1 MSDYNPAEVTPAS
14 GRVHPQPF
22 AEDDAASAPAS
33 TPAPEREGL
42 PSTYRMRAEDHYV
55 DELPSRRSSPRG
67 EGARDAHDEVL
78 PGRDDRP
85 DGARRDEPRR
95 DEPRRDEPAEV
106 PAPVDLGAERRER
119 VLAQLADEI
128 ATIES
133 AAALLGEQASLVSR
147 RVGVDLIRSQARRA
161 AWMLRAHAIAAGTH
175 LPAVRQRT
183 VGSLLSQI
191 RDELAAECRLAGVS
205 LQMQA
210 ADLQATVAVDDDAVA
225 AGVEGAIIATLGLV
239 APHEGAAIRVTAVA
253 LGGDLRTVEVR
264 QDVAPVSPQVR
275 RRCFDPSWTDR
286 PGGWMA
292 AFGAETARAVARAS
306 GGDAT
311 FLARDRRG
319 STLRLTL
326 SRLA

>member
-1 MSDYNPAEVTPAS
+1 MSDYNPAEVVPAT
-14 GRVHPQPF
+14 GRAHPQPF
-22 AEDDAASAPAS
+22 AEEDAPPAPAS
-33 TPAPEREGL
+33 TPASAREGL

-55 DELPSRRSSPRG
+55 DELLSRRSSSRG
-67 EGARDAHDEVL
+67 ERARDAHEDL
-78 PGRDDRP
+78 PSRDDQP
-85 DGARRDEPRR
+85 DGVRR
-95 DEPRRDEPAEV
+95 DEPRRDEPAEPPV
-106 PAPVDLGAERRER
+106 PMDLGAERRER
-119 VLAQLADEI
+119 VLAQLSDEI

-133 AAALLGEQASLVSR
+133 AAALLGEQASPVSR
-147 RVGVDLIRSQARRA
+147 RVGVDLIRAQARRA

-191 RDELAAECRLAGVS
+191 RDGLAAECRLAGVS

-239 APHEGAAIRVTAVA
+239 APHEGAALRVTAVA

-292 AFGAETARAVARAS
+292 AFGAETARAVARAC